1 MPAIGTRLGLAVTGD
16 GLIALARCPANRV
29 VDKPDGAVNP
39 GLKSPDLN
47 SSLGRLRRRE
57 EIRIAAGFC
66 NLEETQDRGAIVISS
81 GAALD

>member
-1 MPAIGTRLGLAVTGD
+1 MPGTGARLGPRQRAT
-16 GLIALARCPANRV
+16 GLIAYARCPVNRV
-29 VDKPDGAVNP
+29 VDKPDGAINA

-66 NLEETQDRGAIVISS
+66 NKTQDRERS
-81 GAALD
+81 

>member
-1 MPAIGTRLGLAVTGD
+1 MPGIGALGPTVTAT
-16 GLIALARCPANRV
+16 GLIAYTRCPANQV
-29 VDKPDGAVNP
+29 VDKPDGAINP

-66 NLEETQDRGAIVISS
+66 NIEKTQDWGAVVISS
-81 GAALD
+81 GAELD

>member
-1 MPAIGTRLGLAVTGD
+1 
-16 GLIALARCPANRV
+16 
-29 VDKPDGAVNP
+29 
-39 GLKSPDLN
+39 LKSPDLN

-81 GAALD
+81 GVELD